1 MPQPPPDVRVLVID
15 RDPRVRAALRQ
26 LLASEPGLEVCGEAA
41 DAAGALGQVAAR
53 FPDAV
58 LVDPLLPTV
67 AAGMP
72 VLSAVAGAGMR
83 VVVLTADRSL
93 RASARRLGISAVL
106 DKDGD
111 HDRLLAALR
120 GPHDPRR

>member
-1 MPQPPPDVRVLVID
+1 MSVPPPDVRVLVID
-15 RDPRVRAALRQ
+15 QDPRVRAALRQ

-41 DAAGALGQVAAR
+41 DAAGALGQLAAR
-53 FPDAV
+53 LPDVV
-58 LVDPLLPTV
+58 LIDPLLPTA

-72 VLSAVAGAGMR
+72 VLSGVAGAGMR
-83 VVVLTADRSL
+83 VVVPTADSPL
-93 RASARRLGISAVL
+93 RASAFRLGITAVL

-120 GPHDPRR
+120 GHRDPGG